1 MCMRKIT
8 IRFPFAKLYSD
19 WQSQLQ
25 FQYMENSHWNEN
37 VGKPPRVKNG
47 YGSNSS

>member
-8 IRFPFAKLYSD
+8 IRFHLLNYSD
-19 WQSQLQ
+19 WQSQVQ